1 MENITTEQ
9 QYGKFFSDNEEYTSV
24 LEVTKQGIKRTY
36 KSRSGAS
43 AKSRAKRIFVGKSK
57 RKYYRDKD
65 LSPKRLE
72 MLKAYNRDVIVYE
85 DGKAKGLKGLKRP
98 IEPRFSDIKPEYLK
112 PKKPFKDKAQWQ
124 NIAKKYDEIVVNNF
138 NCSGNWKFGE
148 FHITLKVKDK
158 RLKSK
163 DVADKQ
169 YQAFIKAFKRW
180 ISTKKTKDGK
190 QFKYTMLTIKEYGIK
205 GYHYHI
211 LLKLSLDSTVIFEWL
226 KDHWN
231 NGAIHIENLTDALKL
246 GKYFFGNNASDRVSG
261 LDVVQLDERLKDL
274 ESQYLDFI
282 DLKKK
287 AHKKGFDDVAN
298 GYDKDIAITEKEIKR
313 LRRSKVK
320 RDDTIIRTSG
330 AVKKTIRIVTS
341 DKKLWQ
347 FIRETSEYMY
357 SEKIII
363 SDVSEYDGRTY
374 ILNEIY
380 SDYYKQSKKDG
391 AKLYQ
396 MAQWLIRNGKAIEK

>member
-1 MENITTEQ
+1 MENITKQER
-9 QYGKFFSDNEEYTSV
+9 YGKYFDDREQLTSV
-24 LEVTKQGIKRTY
+24 LEVTKQGLKRTY

-43 AKSRAKRIFVGKSK
+43 AKDRAKRIFVGKSK

-65 LSPKRLE
+65 LTPKRLE

-98 IEPRFSDIKPEYLK
+98 IEPRFSDLKPEYLE
-112 PKKPFKDKAQWQ
+112 PKKPYKDKAQWQ
-124 NIAKKYDEIVVNNF
+124 NIAKNYDEIVVNNF

-148 FHITLKVKDK
+148 FYITLKVKDK
-158 RLKSK
+158 RIKSQ

-190 QFKYTMLTIKEYGIK
+190 QFKYTMLTVKEYGIK
-205 GYHYHI
+205 GYHYHL
-211 LLKLSLDSTVIFEWL
+211 LLKLMMDSNQLYEWL
-226 KDHWN
+226 RNHWKH
-231 NGAIHIENLTDALKL
+231 GAIHIENLTDALKL
-246 GKYFFGNNASDRVSG
+246 GKYLFGNNASDRVSG
-261 LDVVQLDERLKDL
+261 LDVVALDKQLKDL
-274 ESQYLDFI
+274 ESQYLDF
-282 DLKKK
+282 LELSKK
-287 AHKKGFDDVAN
+287 AKDKGLD
-298 GYDKDIAITEKEIKR
+298 DIAKGYKRDSDITKREIKR

-347 FIRETSEYMY
+347 FIKETSEYMY

-380 SDYYKQSKKDG
+380 SDYYKQNREDG
-391 AKLYQ
+391 AKLYD
-396 MAQWLIRNGKAIEK
+396 MARWLVKTGKAIEK

>member
-9 QYGKFFSDNEEYTSV
+9 QYGKYFDDREQLTSV
-24 LEVTKQGIKRTY
+24 IEVTKNGLKRTY

-43 AKSRAKRIFVGKSK
+43 AKDRAKRVFVGNSK

-65 LSPKRLE
+65 LTPKRLE

-98 IEPRFSDIKPEYLK
+98 VEPRFSDVKPEYLE

-124 NIAKKYDEIVVNNF
+124 NIAKNYDEIVVNNF

-148 FHITLKVKDK
+148 FYITLKVKDK
-158 RLKSK
+158 RIKSQ

-190 QFKYTMLTIKEYGIK
+190 QFKYTMLTVKEYGIK

-211 LLKLSLDSTVIFEWL
+211 LLKLQLDSTVIFEWL
-226 KDHWN
+226 DKHWKH
-231 NGAIHIENLTDALKL
+231 GDVYIENLTDALKL
-246 GKYFFGNNASDRVSG
+246 GKYFFGSNGADRVSG
-261 LDVVQLDERLKDL
+261 LDVVALDKQLKEL

-282 DLKKK
+282 ELSKK
-287 AHKKGFDDVAN
+287 AKDKGLD
-298 GYDKDIAITEKEIKR
+298 DIAKGYKRDSDITKREIKR

-320 RDDTIIRTSG
+320 SDDTIIRTSG

-347 FIRETSEYMY
+347 FIHETSEYTH

-363 SDVSEYDGRTY
+363 SDVSEYDGKTY

-380 SDYYKQSKKDG
+380 SDYYKQNKRDG
-391 AKLYQ
+391 ARLYQ
-396 MAQWLIRNGKAIEK
+396 MARWLVKTGKAIEK